1 MPSAASLSGIVG
13 EEDTAAGFG
22 PSFPRAASTPFVLGL
37 AEVACHNA
45 IAAELAP
52 GEITVGTA
60 ATIEHRSPSPVG
72 ATLTAHARLTERAGR
87 RLRFEVDVFDGEEVC
102 ATVTHSRAVVLSDQI
117 AARLAQRVSGDRP

>member
-1 MPSAASLSGIVG
+1 
-13 EEDTAAGFG
+13 
-22 PSFPRAASTPFVLGL
+22 
-37 AEVACHNA
+37 
-45 IAAELAP
+45 
-52 GEITVGTA
+52 VGTA

-87 RLRFEVDVFDGEEVC
+87 RMRFEVDVFDGEEVC